1 VAASNASN
9 ADTEPENTESG
20 GAAARVKVIRLSRK
34 QTVSDLATAYYGTS
48 DKATVQLILS
58 QNPKIRHAYQV
69 LAAGTRVIVP
79 LRPEAGA
86 LDEQTNDERLT
97 QTQKQGSIAVPTVGR
112 KYGTVRVQ
120 RDETL
125 FQFAMEELGKGD
137 WATVRKIRLLIRR
150 FASFRFSQKGQWIK
164 LPRRLHNARKS
175 CGRGGHSLQIRGSAM
190 KAILCLIS
198 MTLALI
204 AASGALAQSQ
214 QAQQSQRSQQSEQSQ
229 QSQQSQQPYPGSAAA
244 AAKPPATSQPAT
256 SQNDGS
262 RPELHQ
268 RYPRYRIG
276 ANDVMDLTFRYTPE
290 FNQEVMVQPDG
301 YVQLRGLPADVHA
314 QGLTVVQFTDE
325 LQKQYSKILHDPV
338 INIVLKDFDKP
349 YFIAGGFVGK
359 PGKYDLRGTTTA
371 SQAVAI
377 AGGFSDGA
385 KNSQVVLFRRYSDEW
400 VEAKVLNLL
409 TRSKADEDMLLQP
422 GAGTFSKSTLQDR
435 KFLPR
440 PSRGFSTPVP

>member
-1 VAASNASN
+1 M
-9 ADTEPENTESG
+9 DKTSG
-20 GAAARVKVIRLSRK
+20 GDCTTLENR
-34 QTVSDLATAYYGTS
+34 TGT
-48 DKATVQLILS
+48 
-58 QNPKIRHAYQV
+58 
-69 LAAGTRVIVP
+69 G
-79 LRPEAGA
+79 
-86 LDEQTNDERLT
+86 
-97 QTQKQGSIAVPTVGR
+97 GR
-112 KYGTVRVQ
+112 
-120 RDETL
+120 
-125 FQFAMEELGKGD
+125 
-137 WATVRKIRLLIRR
+137 
-150 FASFRFSQKGQWIK
+150 
-164 LPRRLHNARKS
+164 
-175 CGRGGHSLQIRGSAM
+175 SLQIRGSAM
-190 KAILCLIS
+190 KATLCLIS

-214 QAQQSQRSQQSEQSQ
+214 QAQQSQ
-229 QSQQSQQPYPGSAAA
+229 QSQQPYPGSAAA
-244 AAKPPATSQPAT
+244 AAKPPTTSQPAT

-349 YFIAGGFVGK
+349 YFIAGGLVGK

-371 SQAVAI
+371 SQAIAI
-377 AGGFSDGA
+377 AGGYADGA

-400 VEAKVLNLL
+400 METKVLDLKTVSKGKNLN
-409 TRSKADEDMLLQP
+409 EDTVLQP
-422 GAGTFSKSTLQDR
+422 GDMLFVPKSTFAKIE

-440 PSRGFSTPVP
+440 PSVGSYFSTPIP